1 MGGDDKYLRGA
12 GCLLAVL
19 VHGVNI
25 SLANYS
31 KLLTLLGREGLFS
44 ERKKAVLV
52 RFFEQI
58 QVRLNLVPIKDVQ
71 RPESFLGHSDRAGL
85 DRDRSL
91 LKKTTLRNRRKK
103 EKR

>member
-1 MGGDDKYLRGA
+1 
-12 GCLLAVL
+12 VL

-25 SLANYS
+25 SLANFS
-31 KLLTLLGREGLFS
+31 KLLTLLVSEGLLS
-44 ERKKAVLV
+44 DKTVKTVLV
-52 RFFEQI
+52 GFFEQI
-58 QVRLNLVPIKDVQ
+58 QVRLDLVPSKDVQ